1 MTDENPAAALVAAVN
16 GEKTT
21 VLKLQHKMIEGEI
34 GERQAIDKTNLEE
47 IAEEKKEVRAEM
59 QKLEPE
65 NEMSPDAGERRK
77 DRITL
82 ERDKLVLSKEERD
95 ERRAC
100 FTDVQNLK
108 REDRDVEKALLQQEQ
123 RRKRIDELM

>member
-1 MTDENPAAALVAAVN
+1 MTDDNHAAALIAAVN
-16 GEKTT
+16 GDKTKT
-21 VLKLQHKMIEGEI
+21 LELQHQMITDEI
-34 GERQAIDKTNLEE
+34 GERRTIDKTNLNE

-65 NEMSPDAGERRK
+65 NEIVGDGGDRRK

-82 ERDKLVLSKEERD
+82 ERDKLTLSKEERD
-95 ERRAC
+95 ERRGC
-100 FTDVQNLK
+100 FNDVQNLK
-108 REDRDVEKALLQQEQ
+108 REDREVEKALLQQEQ